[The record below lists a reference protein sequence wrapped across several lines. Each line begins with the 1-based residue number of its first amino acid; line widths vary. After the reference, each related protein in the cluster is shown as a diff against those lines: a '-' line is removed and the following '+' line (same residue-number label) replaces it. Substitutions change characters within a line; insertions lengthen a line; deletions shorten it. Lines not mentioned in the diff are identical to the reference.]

1 MPYTET
7 KIESLTGESL
17 LRFSQ
22 RYAMIVEYNGYGY
35 SGSQKQLN
43 ARTIQSEV
51 EEAILK
57 ITGIV
62 TKTVFSGRTDSKVN
76 SKGQTV
82 HFDLPYKANI
92 NKLLYS
98 LNSVLPA
105 DIAVRE
111 IIETDRDFHA
121 QKSAN
126 WKWYRY
132 TIFNRREKSVF
143 HNHSSLHVTQKLNVA
158 EMNKALQFLIGE
170 HDFSAFKS
178 SGGSVPGTI
187 CNMMSAQCF
196 SEEDFIHID
205 IVANRFLYNMIRI
218 IAGTLVEIGSGNS
231 NAEYMQEVLNS
242 KDRKTA
248 GKTARPEA
256 LTLMSVGY
264 NMKYNF
270 ETLNKEKAN
279 NEILLRKAS

>member
-1 MPYTET
+1 MPYTDT
-7 KIESLTGESL
+7 KIESIKGESL

-22 RYAMIVEYNGYGY
+22 RYAMIVEYNGYAY

-51 EEAILK
+51 EDAILK
-57 ITGIV
+57 VTGITV
-62 TKTVFSGRTDSKVN
+62 KTIFSGRTDAKVN

-82 HFDLPYKANI
+82 HFDLPHKTNI
-92 NKLLYS
+92 NKLIYS

-105 DIAVRE
+105 DIAIRE
-111 IIETDRDFHA
+111 IIETDKDFHA
-121 QKSAN
+121 QKSAC
-126 WKWYRY
+126 WRWYRY

-143 HNHSSLHVTQKLNVA
+143 NSNLSLHVPKKLNIA
-158 EMNKALQFLIGE
+158 EMNTAMQFLIGK

-178 SGGSVPGTI
+178 TGSSVPSDI
-187 CNMMSAQCF
+187 CNMISAQCF
-196 SEEDFIHID
+196 SEDDSIYLD
-205 IVANRFLYNMIRI
+205 VVADRFLYNMVRI
-218 IAGTLVEIGSGNS
+218 IAGTAVEIGLGNF
-231 NAEYMQEVLNS
+231 NAVYMQEVLNS
-242 KDRKTA
+242 KDRAKA